1 MKMQILNRGIA
12 ALVVAGA
19 LAVTGACSLTQF
31 ILPTDADSGCASSVT
46 TAEVNGWFES
56 GTATLNGAVK
66 PANSVLFPNVPNCS
80 FYKWS
85 EQMFLW
91 MTSPAP
97 PRYGSG
103 GLVMN
108 SPAFFDVSLPDSTGE
123 RHFVAH
129 RAGLIRAFNV
139 RTAQHGILDLPVVL
153 QKGTLRLLEVMPPV
167 VSASGRPLVQDAS
180 GNEVEVGDVRFQRE
194 GPPVL
199 LDTSGKAIKAPRALT
214 RSKAEPETRPF
225 ERRLE
230 RVDHFDRT
238 ELVQKLVFKDKFVLL
253 DLFGNFQE
261 TEQGQADG
269 GVLMAQNGSLVYYAL
284 TVNNVFALF
293 RTMQGATV
301 PGGLKFPVT
310 QAELDTVVN
319 FAAAHGQ
326 PAVLDPEAL
335 AVEIKS
341 SWVEA
346 AGLVDADKFIQMQAI
361 VPTYDK
367 SNPADWVPNGTKTVT
382 LAMVGMHVVG
392 SVSGHPELLWA
403 TFEHVSNDPAA
414 AFSYAKLPSG
424 TASVPQNTAGNWV
437 FSANGATSPFNE
449 QHLAMGGPTGDHVVA
464 VAPFSISPSN
474 ILRTMPWG
482 LAGSNTNGNAE
493 VISINNVVRSTLDP
507 ADLRRNYF
515 HEGTTWTIFGA
526 SPTGGNQVGTN
537 KLENTTMETFN
548 QGGNCFNC
556 HVTNTTAVSHVFNS
570 TKPLF

>member
-1 MKMQILNRGIA
+1 
-12 ALVVAGA
+12 
-19 LAVTGACSLTQF
+19 
-31 ILPTDADSGCASSVT
+31 
-46 TAEVNGWFES
+46 
-56 GTATLNGAVK
+56 
-66 PANSVLFPNVPNCS
+66 
-80 FYKWS
+80 
-85 EQMFLW
+85 
-91 MTSPAP
+91 
-97 PRYGSG
+97 
-103 GLVMN
+103 MN
-108 SPAFFDVSLPDSTGE
+108 TPAFFDVSLPDASGE
-123 RHFVAH
+123 RHFEAH
-129 RAGLIRAFNV
+129 TAGAIRAFNV
-139 RTAQHGILDLPVVL
+139 RTAQRGLLDLPIVL
-153 QKGTLRLLEVMPPV
+153 QKGTLRLLEVLPPV
-167 VSASGRPLVQDAS
+167 VSPSGRPLVQDGN
-180 GNEVEVGDVRFQRE
+180 GNEVEVSDARLERDR
-194 GPPVL
+194 PPVL
-199 LDTSGKAIKAPRALT
+199 LDAAGNEIKAPRALL
-214 RSKAEPETRPF
+214 RSKADREVRPF

-230 RVDHFDRT
+230 QQQGFDRS

-284 TVNNVFALF
+284 TVNNVFALY

-301 PGGLKFPVT
+301 PAGKQFPVS
-310 QAELDTVVN
+310 QADLNTVIA

-326 PAVLDPEAL
+326 PTVIDPEAL

-346 AGLVDADKFIQMQAI
+346 AGLIDADKFIQMKAI

-367 SNPADWVPNGTKTVT
+367 TNPADWVPNGTQTVT

-392 SVSGHPELLWA
+392 STNGHPELLWS

-414 AFSYAKLPSG
+414 AFTYTRLPSG
-424 TASVPQNTAGNWV
+424 TTTVPQNTTGNWV
-437 FSANGATSPFNE
+437 FTANGAAPPFNE
-449 QHLAMGGPTGDHVVA
+449 THMTMGGATGDHVVA
-464 VAPFSISPSN
+464 AAPFTISPSN

-482 LAGSNTNGNAE
+482 LSGSNANGNAE

-526 SPTGGNQVGTN
+526 SPSPSNQVGTN

-548 QGGNCFNC
+548 QGGNCFDC
-556 HVTNTTAVSHVFNS
+556 HGSNTTAVSHVFNH

>member
-1 MKMQILNRGIA
+1 M
-12 ALVVAGA
+12 
-19 LAVTGACSLTQF
+19 
-31 ILPTDADSGCASSVT
+31 
-46 TAEVNGWFES
+46 
-56 GTATLNGAVK
+56 
-66 PANSVLFPNVPNCS
+66 
-80 FYKWS
+80 
-85 EQMFLW
+85 
-91 MTSPAP
+91 
-97 PRYGSG
+97 
-103 GLVMN
+103 
-108 SPAFFDVSLPDSTGE
+108 
-123 RHFVAH
+123 
-129 RAGLIRAFNV
+129 
-139 RTAQHGILDLPVVL
+139 LDLPVVL

-167 VSASGRPLVQDAS
+167 VSAAGRPLVQDAS

-199 LDTSGKAIKAPRALT
+199 LDTSGNAIKAPRALT
-214 RSKAEPETRPF
+214 RSKAEAESRPF

-230 RVDHFDRT
+230 RLDHFDRS
-238 ELVQKLVFKDKFVLL
+238 ELVQKLVFKDKFILL

-293 RTMQGATV
+293 RTMQGAIV
-301 PGGLKFPVT
+301 PAGVKFPVT
-310 QAELDTVVN
+310 QSELDTVVN

-326 PAVLDPEAL
+326 PVVIDPQAL

-382 LAMVGMHVVG
+382 LAMVGIHVVG
-392 SVSGHPELLWA
+392 SVSGHPELLWG
-403 TFEHVSNDPAA
+403 TFEHVSNCPAA
-414 AFSYAKLPSG
+414 AFSYAKAPSG
-424 TASVPQNTAGNWV
+424 TATVPQNTTGNWV
-437 FSANGATSPFNE
+437 FSANGAVSPFNE

-464 VAPFSISPSN
+464 VPPFAISPSN

-482 LAGSNTNGNAE
+482 LNGSNANGNAE

-515 HEGTTWTIFGA
+515 HEGTTWTPFGA
-526 SPTGGNQVGTN
+526 SPTAGNQVGTN

-556 HVTNTTAVSHVFNS
+556 HVTNTTAVSHVFNG